1 LHNFAH
7 RNAYLSIFVLGV
19 FQIVYTQDA
28 RTHFGAK
35 YVKKRGVVQGCA
47 AKYYGLFIIAVLVV

>member
-1 LHNFAH
+1 
-7 RNAYLSIFVLGV
+7 LSIFVLGV